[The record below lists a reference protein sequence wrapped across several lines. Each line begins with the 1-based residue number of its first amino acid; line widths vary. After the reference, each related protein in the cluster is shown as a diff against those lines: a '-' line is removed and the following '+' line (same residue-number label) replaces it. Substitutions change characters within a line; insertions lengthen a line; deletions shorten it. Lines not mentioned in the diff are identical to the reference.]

1 MSDRDTQQPALKQV
15 GASTASGGAVPLQRL
30 SQPQAAAP
38 AKGPQGQGKPAP
50 AAPKPAGPPPP
61 APVIIRPVAEKA
73 HVRKRHWGLLLS
85 FLLAVLLPFVAAV
98 YYLWG
103 HAQDQYA
110 STTGFTV
117 RQEEGGSPIELLGG
131 LSQLAGGASGGA
143 SDSDILYEYIQSQV
157 LVERISQ
164 RIDLPAIYGQNWEV
178 DPVFS
183 LWPDAEI
190 EDVVWFWQRV
200 VRISYDQGS
209 GLIELRVLAPTPDT
223 AQGIAT
229 AIVEESQG
237 MINNLNA
244 AARDDTMRNA
254 TGELDLAL
262 ERLRGARQALTAFRS
277 RTQIVD
283 PEADIQSR
291 MGVISTLQQQLA
303 QALIDYDLLS
313 QQAQDSDPRVQ
324 QAARTID
331 VIRAR
336 IADEREGFTLSDEA
350 LGGEDYPELIAEY
363 ESLVVDREFAETT
376 YTSALA
382 AVDIARADASRQS
395 RYLATYIEPTL
406 AQSAEFPQRLT
417 VAGLVG
423 MFLLLTWGVVA
434 LIYYALRDRR

>member
-15 GASTASGGAVPLQRL
+15 GATAAQGGAVPLQRL
-30 SQPQAAAP
+30 GLSQPQPAP
-38 AKGPQGQGKPAP
+38 APQGQGQAKPA
-50 AAPKPAGPPPP
+50 AAKPVGPPPP
-61 APVIIRPVAEKA
+61 APVVIRPVAEKA
-73 HVRKRHWGLLLS
+73 YVRKRHWGLFFS
-85 FLLAVLLPFVAAV
+85 FVLAVVLPFAAAV
-98 YYLWG
+98 YYLWA

-131 LSQLAGGASGGA
+131 LSQLAGGVSGGA

-164 RIDLPAIYGQNWEV
+164 RIDLPGIYGQNWEV

-200 VRISYDQGS
+200 VRISYDQAS
-209 GLIELRVLAPTPDT
+209 GLIELRVLAPAPDT
-223 AQGIAT
+223 AQAIAT

-244 AARDDTMRNA
+244 AARNDTMRNA

-262 ERLRGARQALTAFRS
+262 ERLRSARQALTSFRS

-303 QALIDYDLLS
+303 QALIEYDLLS
-313 QQAQDSDPRVQ
+313 QQAQESDPRVQ

-382 AVDIARADASRQS
+382 AVDIARADANRQS